1 MTPMNPRKSTALLA
15 FLLLAVSA
23 CARPVAATA
32 ARGFVEIK
40 DDPVYDF
47 RAVAPEG
54 VAVAAR
60 VIKMETPND
69 VAFWERAVTLRMR
82 ELDGYALVEAK
93 DARAPEGVAGR
104 ELVFGRDE
112 DAKPFLYR
120 VRLFVIGEKLLFVE
134 AGGSKEQMEKLGPS
148 VDWMLGQ
155 IRIR

>member
-1 MTPMNPRKSTALLA
+1 MRAALLA
-15 FLLLAVSA
+15 LALLSPAA
-23 CARPVAATA
+23 CSRPVAAPV

-40 DDPVYDF
+40 DDPNYDF

-69 VAFWERAVTLRMR
+69 VAFWERAVSLRMR

-93 DARAPEGVAGR
+93 DVRGPDGAPGR
-104 ELVFGRDE
+104 ELTFGHDE
-112 DAKPFLYR
+112 EGKPFVYR
-120 VRLFVIGEKLLFVE
+120 VRLFVMGEKLLFVE
-134 AGGSKEQMEKLGPS
+134 AGGSKDQIGKLGAS
-148 VDWMLGQ
+148 VDWMLTQ